1 MTENLADVIQPTYEQ
16 LRQGVPDTTL
26 REYWTKADM
35 TADRVRSEIQ
45 RVAENPELTEEAKR
59 DRVQAILDRSINDT
73 QSFYEKARQRAAAA
87 VESTWKSSIPMPDG
101 ESYATARAKDSSEI
115 VALQGETQRIS
126 DRISKTGLS
135 AATGGGVKD
144 GTDPTALV
152 LQAEYAEGLSRGGVE
167 GRLQS
172 LAAIRLAEA
181 KGVDIDGHVDDHC
194 TVVHQRYLQESE
206 QIDMA
211 RYSIPSGQD
220 LGRNPYDSDHRSRRV
235 GIYRGGNQAFNPG
248 GGSLFPS
255 KQRRPSWK

>member
-101 ESYATARAKDSSEI
+101 EF
-115 VALQGETQRIS
+115 QGETQRIS

-181 KGVDIDGHVDDHC
+181 KGVDIDGLVDDHR